1 MENRV
6 LHKHLQASA
15 YGAETLN
22 NQGASELRSI
32 YMHDLYF
39 VLLHSNHVHV
49 EM

>member
-1 MENRV
+1 MKSRV

-22 NQGASELRSI
+22 NQGASKMRSI

-39 VLLHSNHVHV
+39 MLLHSNHVHA
-49 EM
+49 EK